1 MRVRVKFYS
10 PAVMKDL
17 QLGRKLA
24 SGSAVDAYLAESAS
38 GTVLVQ
44 VTHSEVVADPEL
56 YGRFLDTTRI
66 SATQHKHPALLS
78 PELTRCQPDGRF
90 VLITGPVSGRTAVDH
105 LREKGPLSTP
115 EAIRW
120 GLRVCDALEFLH
132 AHGVV
137 HGHLAPKNLFLDGD
151 ADQPDV
157 RLLDTVLLLYRGA
170 RSVPSSQM
178 LVAPEYL
185 SPERC
190 QGQRATVACD
200 IYGMGVLLH
209 ELLTGAPPFSART
222 LAETRRLHVTA
233 PTPQLMPGLEEWAS
247 VLTKCLSK
255 KASERFKSMAQLR
268 DVLRTLKPLDT
279 PAIDIELR
287 FEDTAA
293 RKSGELQVGDVIG
306 RYRIEGLLGEGGMGR
321 VYEASHLSID
331 RRVALKVLR
340 PELARVESQ
349 VHRFVAEAQ
358 AVNRVRHPHIIEIE
372 DLVQDGERVYFVMEL
387 LRGPTLKM
395 LAKDAPIEMTRSV
408 RLMRQAASALAAAH
422 GVGVIHRDLK
432 PDNFV
437 IERHPD
443 GHEHLKVLDF
453 GVCRVRGTDMKNA
466 YRTQVGQVVGTPL
479 WMAPEQ
485 VLGHVVDPRADV
497 YSLSMVMYVMLTR
510 RFPWQ
515 GVDLSQVVM
524 HRLQKDA
531 EPVGAT
537 TFLGELIP
545 ERLQQLLER
554 GLARELAKRPQSMA
568 EMESEL
574 IEVETE
580 LTTPN
585 VKVESPQKS
594 WWMRFRS

>member
-1 MRVRVKFYS
+1 
-10 PAVMKDL
+10 MKDL

-24 SGSAVDAYLAESAS
+24 TGSAVDAYLAESTS

-44 VTHSEVVADPEL
+44 VTHAEVVADPEL
-56 YGRFLDTTRI
+56 YGRFLDTTRVT
-66 SATQHKHPALLS
+66 ATQHRHPALLS
-78 PELTRCQPDGRF
+78 PEHTRCEPDGRF

-105 LREKGPLSTP
+105 LRERGPLSTN

-151 ADQPDV
+151 VEQPDV
-157 RLLDTVLLLYRGA
+157 RLLDTVLLLYRGN
-170 RSVPSSQM
+170 RSVPSSQV

-190 QGQRATVACD
+190 SGKRATIACD
-200 IYGMGVLLH
+200 VYGMGILLH
-209 ELLTGAPPFSART
+209 ELLTGSPPFSART
-222 LAETRRLHVTA
+222 LAETRALQLNA
-233 PTPQLMPGLEEWAS
+233 PVPQLRPGLEEWGA
-247 VLTKCLSK
+247 VLARCLAK
-255 KASERFKSMAQLR
+255 RAADRFKSMAQLR
-268 DVLRTLKPLDT
+268 DVLRTLKPLET

-287 FEDTAA
+287 FEESAA
-293 RKSGELQVGDVIG
+293 PRKTGELQPGDVIG

-349 VHRFVAEAQ
+349 VQRFVAEAQ

-387 LRGPTLKM
+387 LRGQTLKA
-395 LAKDAPIEMTRSV
+395 LAKDAPIELTRSV

-437 IERHPD
+437 VERDSD

-453 GVCRVRGTDMKNA
+453 GVARVRSTDMKNA

-485 VLGHVVDPRADV
+485 VLGHVVDPRADI
-497 YSLSMVMYVMLTR
+497 YSLSMVTYVLLTR

-524 HRLQKDA
+524 HRLQRDA
-531 EPVGAT
+531 DPVGAT

-545 ERLQQLLER
+545 ARLQKLLER
-554 GLARELAKRPQSMA
+554 GLARELAQRPQSMA
-568 EMESEL
+568 EVESEL

-580 LTTPN
+580 LSNPSEA
-585 VKVESPQKS
+585 VEAPQKS

>member
-1 MRVRVKFYS
+1 MR
-10 PAVMKDL
+10 DL
-17 QLGRKLA
+17 QLRRKLA
-24 SGSAVDAYLAESAS
+24 TGSAVDAYLADSTT

-44 VTHSEVVADPEL
+44 VTHAEVVADPEL
-56 YGRFLDTTRI
+56 YGRFLDTTRVT
-66 SATQHKHPALLS
+66 STQHRHPALLS
-78 PELTRCQPDGRF
+78 PEHTRCEPDGRF
-90 VLITGPVSGRTAVDH
+90 VLVTGPVSGRTAVDH
-105 LREKGPLSTP
+105 LREKGPLSTA

-151 ADQPDV
+151 FDHPDV
-157 RLLDTVLLLYRGA
+157 RLLDTVLLLYRGV
-170 RSVPSSQM
+170 RSVPSSQQ

-190 QGQRATVACD
+190 QGRRATVACD

-209 ELLTGAPPFSART
+209 ELITGAPPFSATT
-222 LAETRRLHVTA
+222 LTDTRSLHITA
-233 PTPQLMPGLEEWAS
+233 PLPPLMPGLEEWAP
-247 VLTKCLSK
+247 VLTRCLAK
-255 KASERFKSMAQLR
+255 RAPDRFKSMAQLR
-268 DVLRTLKPLDT
+268 DVLRTLKPLET

-287 FEDTAA
+287 FEASNEP
-293 RKSGELQVGDVIG
+293 RRSGELQPGDVVG
-306 RYRIEGLLGEGGMGR
+306 RYRIEALLGEGGMGR

-349 VHRFVAEAQ
+349 VQRFVAEAQ
-358 AVNRVRHPHIIEIE
+358 AVNRVRHPHIIEVE

-387 LRGPTLKM
+387 LRGPTLKA
-395 LAKDAPIEMTRSV
+395 LAKDAPVELTRSV

-437 IERHPD
+437 VERDPD

-453 GVCRVRGTDMKNA
+453 GVARVRGIDLKQA
-466 YRTQVGQVVGTPL
+466 YKTQAGQVVGTPL

-485 VLGHVVDPRADV
+485 VLGHVVDPRADI
-497 YSLSMVMYVMLTR
+497 YSLCMVTYVLLTR

-531 EPVGAT
+531 DPVGAT

-545 ERLQQLLER
+545 ARLQKLLEA
-554 GLARELAKRPQSMA
+554 GLSRELAKRPQSMA
-568 EMESEL
+568 EVESEL
-574 IEVETE
+574 IEVEAE
-580 LTTPN
+580 LVSPG
-585 VKVESPQKS
+585 EAPAPQKS
-594 WWMRFRS
+594 WWSRFRS